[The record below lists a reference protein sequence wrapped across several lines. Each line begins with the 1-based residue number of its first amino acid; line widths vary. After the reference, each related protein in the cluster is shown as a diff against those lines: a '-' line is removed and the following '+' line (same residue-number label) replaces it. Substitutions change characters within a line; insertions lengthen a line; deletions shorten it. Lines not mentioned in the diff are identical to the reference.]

1 MNTHERK
8 LVGLLKRI
16 KGRGHLV
23 SVKAEF
29 EAEGTRVDELL
40 RLLDVIR
47 CAETSLTLKIGGC
60 EALKDLFE
68 ARQFGASFIVA
79 PMIESPY
86 ALSKYSQIVNRVY
99 REDEQKET
107 SFLFNLET
115 VTAFEKWA
123 EIRAV
128 ALDLGNIDGVVFGRS
143 DFSGSLGIKGHVN
156 ERQVVDAAVS
166 VASSLSDTDL
176 EFVVGGAVS
185 ISSVPELREIAS
197 EKLSRFETRKIV
209 FPASSL
215 QDELLEESLLDAV
228 HFEILWLI
236 NKREYYGAIVSEDE
250 ARIRQLEDRWGVLQ
264 REV

>member
-8 LVGLLKRI
+8 LVSLLHRI
-16 KGRGHLV
+16 KERGHLV

-68 ARQFGASFIVA
+68 ARQFGASYIVA

-86 ALSKYSQIVNRVY
+86 ALSKYSQIINKVY
-99 REDEQKET
+99 REDEQDDV

-115 VTAFEKWA
+115 ITAFEKWQ
-123 EIRAV
+123 EIRSE
-128 ALDLGNIDGVVFGRS
+128 ALKLSNIDGVVFGRS
-143 DFSGSLGIKGHVN
+143 DFSGSLGIKGGVN
-156 ERQVVDAAVS
+156 ERRVVDAAVS
-166 VASSLSDTDL
+166 VASSLVDTDL

-185 ISSVPELREIAS
+185 VSSFPELTEIAAC
-197 EKLSRFETRKIV
+197 KLSRFETRKIV
-209 FPASSL
+209 FPAVSL
-215 QDELLEESLLDAV
+215 RSETLQESLLDAV

-250 ARIRQLEDRWGVLQ
+250 ARIKQLEDRWGVLH